1 MRSECL
7 IGEVYAFNK
16 NGQPVGNRVTST
28 GIPLLV
34 LLGIGWV
41 GYASDK
47 VAVAPVVSR
56 SRLKA
61 KAFVVKDKVTGV
73 RQSGEC
79 KLRRVGTVIEGRT
92 AAGQGHIGDK
102 TKAGIPQ
109 AVLPRDLPAVDFSF
123 LRRVDAGIN
132 IKISGVIT
140 ARNSGN
146 YLIDGINSGFVGV
159 LGKNVV
165 ADVTV

>member
-1 MRSECL
+1 M
-7 IGEVYAFNK
+7 
-16 NGQPVGNRVTST
+16 
-28 GIPLLV
+28 
-34 LLGIGWV
+34 
-41 GYASDK
+41 
-47 VAVAPVVSR
+47 
-56 SRLKA
+56 
-61 KAFVVKDKVTGV
+61 
-73 RQSGEC
+73 
-79 KLRRVGTVIEGRT
+79 RRVGTVIEGGT

-109 AVLPRDLPAVDFSF
+109 AVLPCDFPAVDFSF
-123 LRRVDAGIN
+123 LRRVNAGIN

-146 YLIDGINSGFVGV
+146 HLIDGINPRFVGV